1 MKLHRYIDH
10 DWKMTAIDFQ
20 VTRSKVKELKKQLEA
35 LEEATAAKPQ
45 EKAPK
50 ETAAEAQ
57 DDSTAILSSHEG
69 FEFVGKQVLHFQE
82 VPLIEP
88 TNFLRK
94 EMLANGSDGLLFHV
108 SYLPRVQVRTI
119 FLCTLTTLAREVDT
133 NQLRHILGEDVDSLH
148 IRLVKEKH
156 SHIANV
162 AFGRIGNRRTTG
174 LLQTLGCWGP
184 LVVSPIRRRHGR
196 ITLGSLSTAS
206 ILSSSVSSFI
216 IEGWRANLHIIHRI
230 DFVLV
235 NAAPAEDDWGVG
247 RLRRLRWR

>member
-1 MKLHRYIDH
+1 
-10 DWKMTAIDFQ
+10 
-20 VTRSKVKELKKQLEA
+20 
-35 LEEATAAKPQ
+35 
-45 EKAPK
+45 
-50 ETAAEAQ
+50 
-57 DDSTAILSSHEG
+57 
-69 FEFVGKQVLHFQE
+69 
-82 VPLIEP
+82 
-88 TNFLRK
+88 
-94 EMLANGSDGLLFHV
+94 MLANSSDGLLFHV
-108 SYLPRVQVRTI
+108 PHLPRVQMRTI

-174 LLQTLGCWGP
+174 LLQTLVCWGP
-184 LVVSPIRRRHGR
+184 LLVSPIRRRHGR
-196 ITLGSLSTAS
+196 ITLRSLSTSS
-206 ILSSSVSSFI
+206 ILSSSTSIRSLI

-247 RLRRLRWR
+247 RLREVNLSDEGLHDPQCLGQRSGVELRDRTSHGHDVDVGEVLRKIRK